1 MKNFLVGL
9 TFLTSTLTTTTFA
22 RNMHLV
28 EFSANTPQER
38 SLIGNIIHLDGMN
51 GDTVFSMVNDFDLE
65 QIKAYVP
72 FLLSNVT
79 TIQTNDNPGQEEEY
93 PEGDEK
99 FYTYD
104 EMEAKFREL
113 ESNYPQYVKMI
124 SFGES
129 FEGRELWGLHITDQT
144 SLNSKPGILL
154 TGSHH
159 AREHLS
165 TDVPIRIAER
175 IVQNSDDPSIR
186 ELIMGRDIYFFPM
199 VNPDGAMW
207 DIRGRNYKIWRKNM
221 RSAGPG
227 AAYGVDLNRNY
238 SHGWGGP
245 GSSDRAASDIYRG
258 PSPFSE
264 PETQAI
270 KSFVETNSNIK
281 VLLSFHSFSELILYP
296 WGNTDAPLSNE
307 RDRRAFEVMAEEM
320 SQWNDYR
327 PMQASELY
335 VASGDTCDWAY
346 ADHGIFCFTFELSPK
361 YQWGPGGFYPGAKA
375 IDPAV
380 NDNYD
385 PVIYLIELSDNPYK
399 VIE

>member
-1 MKNFLVGL
+1 MKKVLIIL
-9 TFLTSTLTTTTFA
+9 SIISSTVLG
-22 RNMHLV
+22 REMHLV
-28 EFSANTPQER
+28 EFSANSPEER
-38 SLIGNIIHLDGMN
+38 SLISNVIHLDGMN
-51 GDTVFSMVNDFDLE
+51 GDTVFSMVNDHDLN
-65 QIKAYVP
+65 QIISYIP

-79 TIQTNDNPGQEEEY
+79 TFKIEDNPGQEEEY
-93 PEGDEK
+93 PQGDEK
-99 FYTYD
+99 YYTYA
-104 EMEAKFREL
+104 EMVEKFREL
-113 ESNYPQYVKMI
+113 EKSYPEFVRMFSIGK
-124 SFGES
+124 S
-129 FEGRELWGLHITDQT
+129 FEGRELWALHLTYQKVKK
-144 SLNSKPGILL
+144 SKPGILI

-165 TDVPIRIAER
+165 TDVPLRIAER
-175 IVQNSDDPSIR
+175 FIKNSSNMNVQ
-186 ELIMGRDIYFFPM
+186 ELLLNRDIYFLPM

-221 RSAGPG
+221 RSAGR

-258 PSPFSE
+258 VSPFSE

-270 KSFVETNSNIK
+270 KKFVEENENIN

-296 WGNTDAPLSNE
+296 WGNTNSPIPNE
-307 RDRRAFEVMAEEM
+307 RDRRAYERMAEEM
-320 SQWNDYR
+320 SRWNDYR

-335 VASGDTCDWAY
+335 VASGDTCDWAW
-346 ADHGIFCFTFELSPK
+346 ADHQIFCFTFELSPQ
-361 YQWGPGGFYPGAKA
+361 YQWGPGGFYPGSEA

-385 PVIYLIELSDNPYK
+385 PVVYLINLADNPYK
-399 VIE
+399 VID

>member
-1 MKNFLVGL
+1 MKKFILVL
-9 TFLTSTLTTTTFA
+9 TIISTAAFA

-28 EFSANTPQER
+28 EFYANSPHER

-65 QIKAYVP
+65 QIETYIP
-72 FLLSNVT
+72 YLLSNVT
-79 TIQTNDNPGQEEEY
+79 TFEIDDNPGQEEEY
-93 PEGDEK
+93 PQGDEK

-104 EMEAKFREL
+104 EMEKKFREL
-113 ESNYPQYVKMI
+113 EKNYPQFVKMI
-124 SFGES
+124 SFGKS
-129 FEGRELWGLHITDQT
+129 FEGRNLWGLHIADQ
-144 SLNSKPGILL
+144 SNKNSKPGILI

-165 TDVPIRIAER
+165 TDVPVRIAER
-175 IVQNSDDPSIR
+175 FIKNSEDLEIK
-186 ELIMGRDIYFFPM
+186 ELIFNRNIYFLPM

-221 RSAGPG
+221 RSASGSAP
-227 AAYGVDLNRNY
+227 YGVDLNRNY
-238 SHGWGGP
+238 SQGWGGP
-245 GSSDRAASDIYRG
+245 GSSDRPASDIYHG
-258 PSPFSE
+258 DKPFSE

-270 KSFVETNSNIK
+270 KSFIENNSNIK
-281 VLLSFHSFSELILYP
+281 MLLSFHSFSELILYP
-296 WGNTDAPLSNE
+296 WGNTTSPLPNE
-307 RDRRAFEVMAEEM
+307 RDRKTFQVMAEEI
-320 SQWNDYR
+320 SKWNHYQ
-327 PMQASELY
+327 PMQSSELY

-361 YQWGPGGFYPGAKA
+361 YQWGPGGFYPGAQA

-380 NDNYD
+380 DANYD
-385 PVIYLIELSDNPYK
+385 PVLYLIELANNPYK

>member
-1 MKNFLVGL
+1 MKHLLLSISL
-9 TFLTSTLTTTTFA
+9 TFFTAKSYS

-28 EFSANTPQER
+28 EFDASTPQER

-51 GDTVFSMVNDFDLE
+51 DNIVYSFINDHDLD
-65 QIKAYVP
+65 QVQSYIP

-79 TIQTNDNPGQEEEY
+79 TFEINDNPGQEEEY

-104 EMEAKFREL
+104 EMSDKFQEL
-113 ESNYPQYVKMI
+113 ENQFPQYVKKI

-129 FEGRELWGLHITDQT
+129 FEGRQLWALHITNH
-144 SLNSKPGILL
+144 SIKKSKPGILI

-165 TDVPIRIAER
+165 TDVPVRIAER
-175 IVQNSDDPSIR
+175 IILNSSEQSIAN
-186 ELIMGRDIYFFPM
+186 LINSRDIYFLPM

-221 RSAGPG
+221 RAASTG

-238 SHGWGGP
+238 SQGWGGP
-245 GSSDRAASDIYRG
+245 GSSNRPASDIYHG
-258 PSPFSE
+258 QNPFSE

-270 KSFVETNSNIK
+270 KKFIEDNSNVS

-296 WGNTDAPLSNE
+296 WGNTNSPLPDE
-307 RDRRAFEVMAEEM
+307 RARLAFETMAEEM
-320 SQWNDYR
+320 SRWNDYR

-335 VASGDTCDWAY
+335 VASGDTCDWAW
-346 ADHGIFCFTFELSPK
+346 ADHKIFCFTFELSPQ
-361 YQWGPGGFYPGAKA
+361 YQWGPGGFYPGARA

-380 NDNYD
+380 DDNYE
-385 PVIYLIELSDNPYK
+385 PVLYLIELADNPYK